1 MPRSSEA
8 GVAPALPGERLM
20 GPVYPWLEQFLDA
33 HRDEL
38 IAFRR
43 RLHAHPEVSWAELET
58 TAAVIDRLAVAGL
71 RPAPLPDSTG
81 LACDLGTGASSPFVA
96 GEGDQP
102 IVALRADLDALAM
115 EDDKDVAY
123 RSTRPGIAHACGHD
137 VHTTVVLG
145 AALALAQAVD
155 LGEAGRFRFVFEP
168 AEEALPGGALEV
180 IDSGA
185 LRGVGSMLGVHCD
198 PKIDVGQVALRV
210 GAITSAADMVRI
222 TILGPGG
229 HTARPE
235 LTVNLLAVLGRVLT
249 EVPER
254 VAELAAPAEL
264 SVVFGSTRG
273 GDAPNVI
280 PTRATATATVR
291 TPDVDR
297 WEQAAAWV
305 ERATR
310 DVVEPAGATVEFAY
324 RTGVPPSVNA
334 FGPTASLE
342 LAAHAVVGVAQTVQA
357 EHSRG
362 GDSFAWYARQVP
374 ASYARLGTFDPSG
387 STPRPDIHSGGF
399 DVDERS
405 IEIGVRLLVTAALAE
420 RDRLASEA

>member
-1 MPRSSEA
+1 MPHSSEV
-8 GVAPALPGERLM
+8 GSTPAWPGGPLT

-155 LGEAGRFRFVFEP
+155 QGEPGRFRFVFEP

-198 PKIDVGQVALRV
+198 PKIDIGQVALRA
-210 GAITSAADMVRI
+210 GAITSAADMARI
-222 TILGPGG
+222 TISGPGG

-254 VAELAAPAEL
+254 VAKLAAPAEL
-264 SVVFGSTRG
+264 SVVFGSTHG

-280 PTRATATATVR
+280 PTQATATATVR
-291 TPDVDR
+291 TPDVDC
-297 WEQAAAWV
+297 WEKAAGLVEQAI
-305 ERATR
+305 R
-310 DVVEPAGATVEFAY
+310 DVVEPTGATFEVAY
-324 RTGVPPSVNA
+324 RTGVPPSINA
-334 FGPTASLE
+334 LGPTDSLE
-342 LAAHAVVGVAQTVQA
+342 LAAHAVVGEACTVRA

-374 ASYARLGTFDPSG
+374 ASYARLGTFDPASG
-387 STPRPDIHSGGF
+387 VPRPDIHSSGF

-420 RDRLASEA
+420 RDRLA

>member
-1 MPRSSEA
+1 MPHSSEV
-8 GVAPALPGERLM
+8 GSTPAWPGGPLT

-155 LGEAGRFRFVFEP
+155 LGEPGRFRFVFEP

-198 PKIDVGQVALRV
+198 PKIDIGQVALRA
-210 GAITSAADMVRI
+210 GAITSAADMARI
-222 TILGPGG
+222 TISGPGG

-254 VAELAAPAEL
+254 VAKLAAPAEL
-264 SVVFGSTRG
+264 SVVFGSTHG

-280 PTRATATATVR
+280 PTQATATATVR
-291 TPDVDR
+291 TPDVDC
-297 WEQAAAWV
+297 WEKAAGLVEQAI
-305 ERATR
+305 R
-310 DVVEPAGATVEFAY
+310 DVVEPTGATFEVAY
-324 RTGVPPSVNA
+324 RTGVPPSINA
-334 FGPTASLE
+334 LGPTDSLE
-342 LAAHAVVGVAQTVQA
+342 LAAHAVVGEACTVRA

-374 ASYARLGTFDPSG
+374 ASYARLGTFDPASG
-387 STPRPDIHSGGF
+387 VPRPDIHSSGF

-420 RDRLASEA
+420 RDRLA

>member
-1 MPRSSEA
+1 MPHSSEV
-8 GVAPALPGERLM
+8 GSTPAWPGGPLT

-145 AALALAQAVD
+145 AGLALAQAVD
-155 LGEAGRFRFVFEP
+155 QGEPGRFRFVFEP

-198 PKIDVGQVALRV
+198 PKIDIGQVALRA
-210 GAITSAADMVRI
+210 GAITSAADMARI
-222 TILGPGG
+222 TISGPGG

-254 VAELAAPAEL
+254 VAKLAAPAEL
-264 SVVFGSTRG
+264 SVVFGSTHG

-280 PTRATATATVR
+280 PTQATATATVR
-291 TPDVDR
+291 TPDVDC
-297 WEQAAAWV
+297 WEKAAGLVEQAI
-305 ERATR
+305 R
-310 DVVEPAGATVEFAY
+310 DVVEPTGATFEVAY
-324 RTGVPPSVNA
+324 RTGVPPSINA
-334 FGPTASLE
+334 LGPTDSLE
-342 LAAHAVVGVAQTVQA
+342 LAAHAVVGEACTVRA

-374 ASYARLGTFDPSG
+374 ASYARLGTFDPASG
-387 STPRPDIHSGGF
+387 VPRPDIHSSGF

-420 RDRLASEA
+420 RDRLA

>member
-1 MPRSSEA
+1 MPHSSEV
-8 GVAPALPGERLM
+8 GSTPAWPGGPLT

-38 IAFRR
+38 IACRR
-43 RLHAHPEVSWAELET
+43 RLPAHPEVSWAELET

-155 LGEAGRFRFVFEP
+155 QGEPGRFRFVFEP

-198 PKIDVGQVALRV
+198 PKIDIGQVALRA
-210 GAITSAADMVRI
+210 GAITSAADMARI
-222 TILGPGG
+222 TISGPGG

-249 EVPER
+249 LVPER
-254 VAELAAPAEL
+254 VAKLAAPAEL
-264 SVVFGSTRG
+264 SVVFGSTHG

-280 PTRATATATVR
+280 PTQATATATVR
-291 TPDVDR
+291 TPDVDC
-297 WEQAAAWV
+297 WEKAAGLVEQAI
-305 ERATR
+305 R
-310 DVVEPAGATVEFAY
+310 DVVEPTGATFEVAY
-324 RTGVPPSVNA
+324 RTGVPPSINA
-334 FGPTASLE
+334 LGPTDSLE
-342 LAAHAVVGVAQTVQA
+342 LAAHAVVGEACTVRA

-374 ASYARLGTFDPSG
+374 ASYARLGTFDPASG
-387 STPRPDIHSGGF
+387 VPRPDIHSSGF

-420 RDRLASEA
+420 RDRLA

>member
-1 MPRSSEA
+1 MPHSSEV
-8 GVAPALPGERLM
+8 GSTPAWPGGPLT

-155 LGEAGRFRFVFEP
+155 LGEPGRFRFVFEP

-198 PKIDVGQVALRV
+198 PKIDIGQVALRA
-210 GAITSAADMVRI
+210 GAITSAADMARI
-222 TILGPGG
+222 TISGPGG

-249 EVPER
+249 LVPER
-254 VAELAAPAEL
+254 VAKLAAPAEL
-264 SVVFGSTRG
+264 SVVFGSTHG

-280 PTRATATATVR
+280 PTQATATATVR
-291 TPDVDR
+291 TPDVDC
-297 WEQAAAWV
+297 WEKAAGLVEQAI
-305 ERATR
+305 R
-310 DVVEPAGATVEFAY
+310 DVVEPTGATFEVAY
-324 RTGVPPSVNA
+324 RTGVPPSINA
-334 FGPTASLE
+334 LGPTDSLE
-342 LAAHAVVGVAQTVQA
+342 LAAHAVVGEACTVRA

-374 ASYARLGTFDPSG
+374 ASYARLGTFDPASG
-387 STPRPDIHSGGF
+387 VPRPDIHSSGF

-420 RDRLASEA
+420 RDRLA

>member
-1 MPRSSEA
+1 
-8 GVAPALPGERLM
+8 
-20 GPVYPWLEQFLDA
+20 
-33 HRDEL
+33 
-38 IAFRR
+38 
-43 RLHAHPEVSWAELET
+43 HAHPEVSWAELET

-81 LACDLGTGASSPFVA
+81 LACDLGTGAPSPFVA
-96 GEGDQP
+96 AEDGQP

-137 VHTTVVLG
+137 VHATVVLG

-297 WEQAAAWV
+297 WEQAAALV